1 MQMHTKDRGLE
12 FPRSGLIGDLSHVI
26 WLKATVLQT
35 ELRSF
40 VESVIA
46 FSHWDIDSPVP
57 MISIFNSLCWI
68 SSEFFYLGI
77 ITMAFSI
84 KMVSF
89 YEYECF
95 DCIGVWVPHRCM
107 ISINSRL
114 WYWITGIWDAC
125 EYRLLD
131 LSNLEKKK

>member
-46 FSHWDIDSPVP
+46 FIH
-57 MISIFNSLCWI
+57 
-68 SSEFFYLGI
+68 
-77 ITMAFSI
+77 
-84 KMVSF
+84 
-89 YEYECF
+89 
-95 DCIGVWVPHRCM
+95 
-107 ISINSRL
+107 
-114 WYWITGIWDAC
+114 
-125 EYRLLD
+125 
-131 LSNLEKKK
+131 